1 MTLALFINVLIIIII
16 IINAARKIMF
26 RSLSLGIQRLSVGGI
41 DISVVPSET
50 FLYPD
55 KHHPAESCCTV
66 I

>member
-55 KHHPAESCCTV
+55 
-66 I
+66 